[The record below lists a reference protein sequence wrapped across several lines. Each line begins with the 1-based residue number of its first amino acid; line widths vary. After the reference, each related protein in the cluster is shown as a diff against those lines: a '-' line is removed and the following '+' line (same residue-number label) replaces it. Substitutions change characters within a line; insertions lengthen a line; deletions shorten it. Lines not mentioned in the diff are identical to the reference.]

1 MVSET
6 RSVVL
11 RRAERTMRR
20 PKYLERH
27 HALRLSHIPSNNLL
41 RWSSWIEVVDI
52 HSELYES

>member
-11 RRAERTMRR
+11 RRAEWTMRR
-20 PKYLERH
+20 PKYVEKRH
-27 HALRLSHIPSNNLL
+27 ELRLNHIPSNNLL

-52 HSELYES
+52 HSEL